1 MLSFL
6 YDFSEK
12 RTRGLVM
19 AGDSPNED
27 HHVLEWVI
35 IGFEVF
41 FTIFGS
47 WKLNFIFRKTV
58 NIKWKENRIN

>member
-1 MLSFL
+1 
-6 YDFSEK
+6 
-12 RTRGLVM
+12 M

-47 WKLNFIFRKTV
+47 WKLNFIFRKIV